1 MSNNFSEEQLIDLF
15 GKLDD
20 KYVSLP
26 LEDGVAKQIK
36 HETNVTEIIDDHI
49 AGKTFLTISS
59 QGNKYQVL
67 WDDFI
72 NAKNELLWGNWV
84 ILYER

>member
-1 MSNNFSEEQLIDLF
+1 MF

-59 QGNKYQVL
+59 
-67 WDDFI
+67 
-72 NAKNELLWGNWV
+72 
-84 ILYER
+84 